1 MFLCWRRLARVTV
14 LHGCLGCRT
23 FELPPSADVGD
34 VKARI
39 DAEAGFPAARQRL
52 WHCGREVREG
62 RNSRCRHV
70 GEGDERMT
78 LCCGKHR
85 REVPGSALL
94 GELHPCCLEEG
105 WGGQAGNWASVWH
118 RNAQSRVII
127 AVLLKERPLLRALNF
142 ETNYPCSTYFIF

>member
-1 MFLCWRRLARVTV
+1 MGAGAALLRLCFSLCWRRLARVTV

-62 RNSRCRHV
+62 RNLRCRHV

-78 LCCGKHR
+78 LCCGKCR
-85 REVPGSALL
+85 REVAGLVSSIRAAWKWRGEGRL
-94 GELHPCCLEEG
+94 GTGLQCG
-105 WGGQAGNWASVWH
+105 TGM
-118 RNAQSRVII
+118 
-127 AVLLKERPLLRALNF
+127 LKAWR
-142 ETNYPCSTYFIF
+142 TG

>member
-1 MFLCWRRLARVTV
+1 MRCGHVSGGGTGRDGAAGAGAATASPLGPAAPPRTPTGSSGGRLGPPGREALRVGVGAALLRRCLSLCWRRLARVTI

-62 RNSRCRHV
+62 RVWGFLPAARPVPAAPR
-70 GEGDERMT
+70 
-78 LCCGKHR
+78 LR
-85 REVPGSALL
+85 R
-94 GELHPCCLEEG
+94 
-105 WGGQAGNWASVWH
+105 GG
-118 RNAQSRVII
+118 I
-127 AVLLKERPLLRALNF
+127 
-142 ETNYPCSTYFIF
+142 